1 MAPRPVQ
8 ATSIPGMLQLF
19 QAEWDTLT
27 LECYKLKQQL
37 EQTRQELSHARS
49 VIAER
54 DAELQATRSSRVTKK
69 LNK

>member
-1 MAPRPVQ
+1 MTIEHRDRLGQQIKHARSVVKKRD
-8 ATSIPGMLQLF
+8 M
-19 QAEWDTLT
+19 
-27 LECYKLKQQL
+27 QL
-37 EQTRQELSHARS
+37 EALLEHRDKLGQELSHARS